1 MIAGRSAVAGDRW
14 NPLPPFPTPAV
25 GWVGVA
31 DNRLGMA
38 SEMR

>member
-14 NPLPPFPTPAV
+14 NPLLAFPTPAV
-25 GWVGVA
+25 GWVGVT